1 MLDPKTYA
9 TLSAQTRLERSHFQC
24 MSHNDFALLSGIFMI
39 GRSTIVNNIPTACT
53 DGVNKLYGEKFV
65 LTLSEPEM
73 NGLVLHE
80 NGHVMLRHMPM
91 YRDLYKLDAKCANM
105 ACDYIVN
112 GWIVDTD
119 PQGKFAKL
127 PKGGLYNA
135 DYSNLTVK
143 QVFDLLKQEEGENPP
158 GDKPCE
164 EGEGDG
170 EGGQP
175 GKGGQPGE
183 GSEAGKGEGTGDG
196 GFDSHDWEGT
206 DEAEEELGGGE
217 EVGKLV
223 EQAIR
228 EGSTLV
234 GKLKGNINR
243 RITDT
248 LTPTI
253 DWTVVYQ
260 DFMQS
265 ISNGRGTASWRQFN
279 RRFLSKPFNMLMPH
293 QYEESIKEV
302 VLAVD
307 TSGSISD
314 SVLAGVI
321 AEMVKIVES
330 VNPEV
335 IRILWW
341 DTGVDKEQ
349 IIKRDQSSNI
359 SHIAQASGGGGTRM
373 SCVSEYIIANNIK
386 PDCVTVF
393 TDGYIESDVN
403 WQTTSPTVF
412 IVDGNPSFR
421 SPTASGKVIFKN

>member
-1 MLDPKTYA
+1 MTTSILPASTYA
-9 TLSAQTRLERSHFQC
+9 ELPAQLRLERSHFQC
-24 MSHNDFALLSGIFMI
+24 MSHPDFALLSGIFMI
-39 GRSTIVNNIPTACT
+39 GRSTIVNNVPTACT
-53 DGVNKLYGEKFV
+53 DGINKMYGEKFV

-91 YRDLYKLDAKCANM
+91 YKDLFKLDGKRANM

-119 PQGKFAKL
+119 PEGKFAKL
-127 PKGGLYNA
+127 PKGGLYNPE
-135 DYSNLTVK
+135 YSKMTVK
-143 QVFDLLKQEEGENPP
+143 EVFDLLKQEGEEPPP
-158 GDKPCE
+158 GDEPCE
-164 EGEGDG
+164 DG
-170 EGGQP
+170 EP
-175 GKGGQPGE
+175 GDGE
-183 GSEAGKGEGTGDG
+183 GSEAGEGEGSEAGEGGHG

-206 DEAEEELGGGE
+206 EEAEAELGGAD
-217 EVGKLV
+217 EVSKQV

-243 RITDT
+243 RVTEA
-248 LTPTI
+248 LTPKI
-253 DWTVVYQ
+253 DWTVVFQ

-265 ISNGRGTASWRQFN
+265 IANGRGTASWRQFN

-314 SVLAGVI
+314 TVLAGVI

-330 VNPEV
+330 VNPEI

-341 DTGVDKEQ
+341 DTAVDKEQ
-349 IIKRDQSSNI
+349 IIRRDQSSNI
-359 SHIAQASGGGGTRM
+359 RELAQASGGGGTRM
-373 SCVSEYIIANNIK
+373 GCVSEYMIANNIR
-386 PDCVTVF
+386 PDCVAVF
-393 TDGYIESDVN
+393 TDGFVESDVN
-403 WQTTSPTVF
+403 WQTTAPTVF
-412 IVDGNPSFR
+412 IVEGNTSF
-421 SPTASGKVIFKN
+421 SNPTADGKVIFKN

>member
-1 MLDPKTYA
+1 MLDPNSYSQ
-9 TLSAQTRLERSHFQC
+9 LSAQTRLERSHFQC
-24 MSHNDFALLSGIFMI
+24 MSHHDFALLSGIIMI
-39 GRSTIVNNIPTACT
+39 GKSEINGRSPTACT
-53 DGVNKLYGEKFV
+53 DGVNKYYNEAFV
-65 LTLSEPEM
+65 LTMSEPEM
-73 NGLVLHE
+73 NGIVLHE

-91 YRDLYKLDAKCANM
+91 YRHLFKIDPARANK
-105 ACDYIVN
+105 ACDYVIN

-127 PKGGLYNA
+127 PKGGLYNP
-135 DYSNLTVK
+135 DYTNLTVK
-143 QVFDLLKQEEGENPP
+143 EIFDLLKEEDEQGN
-158 GDKPCE
+158 GGKPCE
-164 EGEGDG
+164 DG
-170 EGGQP
+170 EP
-175 GKGGQPGE
+175 
-183 GSEAGKGEGTGDG
+183 GDG
-196 GFDSHDWEGT
+196 GFDEHDWEGT
-206 DEAEEELGGGE
+206 DEAEEALGGSE

-223 EQAIR
+223 EQAVR

-234 GKLKGNINR
+234 GKLKGNVNR
-243 RITDT
+243 RITDSV
-248 LTPTI
+248 TPKI
-253 DWTVVYQ
+253 DWSVVYQ

-293 QYEESIKEV
+293 QYEEAIKEV

-330 VNPEV
+330 VNPET

-359 SHIAQASGGGGTRM
+359 QHLAQASGGGGTRM
-373 SCVSEYIIANNIK
+373 SCVSEYIIAK
-386 PDCVTVF
+386 GLTPDCVTVF
-393 TDGYIESDVN
+393 TDGYVEHDVN

-412 IVDGNPSFR
+412 IVDGNTSFR
-421 SPTASGKVIFKN
+421 SPTAEGKVIFKN

>member
-1 MLDPKTYA
+1 
-9 TLSAQTRLERSHFQC
+9 
-24 MSHNDFALLSGIFMI
+24 MSHHDFALLSGIFML

-53 DGVNKLYGEKFV
+53 DGVNKKYGEAFV
-65 LTLSEPEM
+65 LTLSEQEM
-73 NGLVLHE
+73 NGTVLHE

-91 YRDLYKLDAKCANM
+91 YRSLFKLDGKRANY
-105 ACDYIVN
+105 ACDYVVN

-119 PQGKFAKL
+119 PQGTFARL
-127 PKGGLYNA
+127 PKGSLYKA
-135 DYSNLTVK
+135 EYSNLTVK
-143 QVFDLLKQEEGENPP
+143 EIFDLLGKQEEEEQEQDGE
-158 GDKPCE
+158 PCE
-164 EGEGDG
+164 DGAPDEGEGEGSQPGEGSEAGEGDDDGEG

-183 GSEAGKGEGTGDG
+183 GTGDG
-196 GFDSHDWEGT
+196 GGGFDEHDWEGT
-206 DEAEEELGGGE
+206 EEAEAELGGSE
-217 EVGKLV
+217 EVSDLV

-234 GKLKGNINR
+234 GKLKGNVNR
-243 RITDT
+243 RVTDM
-248 LTPTI
+248 LTPKI
-253 DWTVVYQ
+253 DWTVVFQ

-293 QYEESIKEV
+293 QYEEAIREV

-330 VNPEV
+330 VNPET

-359 SHIAQASGGGGTRM
+359 QHLAQASGGGGTRM
-373 SCVSEYIIANNIK
+373 GCVSEYIVAK
-386 PDCVTVF
+386 GLTPDCVVVF
-393 TDGYIESDVN
+393 TDGYVEGNVN
-403 WQTTSPTVF
+403 WQTTAPTVF
-412 IVDGNPSFR
+412 IVDGNTSFR
-421 SPTASGKVIFKN
+421 SPTAEGRVIFKN

>member
-24 MSHNDFALLSGIFMI
+24 MSHPDFALLSGILMI

-53 DGVNKLYGEKFV
+53 DGVNKKYNEAFV
-65 LTLSEPEM
+65 LTLSEQEM
-73 NGLVLHE
+73 NGVVLHE

-91 YRDLYKLDAKCANM
+91 YRYLFDIDAKRANM
-105 ACDYIVN
+105 ACDYVVN

-127 PKGGLYNA
+127 PKGSLYNA

-143 QVFDLLKQEEGENPP
+143 EIFNLLDKQDEEEGR
-158 GDKPCE
+158 G
-164 EGEGDG
+164 EGEGD
-170 EGGQP
+170 EP
-175 GKGGQPGE
+175 
-183 GSEAGKGEGTGDG
+183 TD

-206 DEAEEELGGGE
+206 DELTPEEVE
-217 EVGKLV
+217 EVGKEI

-228 EGSTLV
+228 EGTILV

-243 RITDT
+243 RVTDT

-253 DWTVVYQ
+253 DWSVVYQ

-293 QYEESIKEV
+293 QYEEAIKEV

-314 SVLAGVI
+314 TVLAGVI

-349 IIKRDQSSNI
+349 VIKRDQSSNI

-373 SCVSEYIIANNIK
+373 SCVSEYIIAKGLK

-393 TDGYIESDVN
+393 TDGYVEHDVN

-412 IVDGNPSFR
+412 IVDGNTRFS
-421 SPTASGKVIFKN
+421 SPTADGKVIFKN

>member
-1 MLDPKTYA
+1 MVYLWYTIIPVGDHPPTIYPYEATMLDPNTYSQ
-9 TLSAQTRLERSHFQC
+9 LSAQTRLERSHFQC
-24 MSHNDFALLSGIFMI
+24 MSHPDFALLSGIIMI
-39 GRSTIVNNIPTACT
+39 GKSEINNVPTACT
-53 DGVNKLYGEKFV
+53 DGVNKYYGEKFV
-65 LTLSEPEM
+65 LTLSEQEM
-73 NGLVLHE
+73 NGTVLHE

-91 YRDLYKLDAKCANM
+91 YKYLFKLDAKRANK

-127 PKGGLYNA
+127 PKGGLYKPE
-135 DYSNLTVK
+135 YSNLTVME
-143 QVFDLLKQEEGENPP
+143 VYNLLKEEDEQGNGGE
-158 GDKPCE
+158 PCE
-164 EGEGDG
+164 DG
-170 EGGQP
+170 EP
-175 GKGGQPGE
+175 
-183 GSEAGKGEGTGDG
+183 GDG
-196 GFDSHDWEGT
+196 GFDEHDWEGT
-206 DEAEEELGGGE
+206 EEAEAELGGSE

-223 EQAIR
+223 EQAVR

-234 GKLKGNINR
+234 GKLKGNVNR
-243 RITDT
+243 RVTDSV
-248 LTPTI
+248 TPKI

-265 ISNGRGTASWRQFN
+265 IANGRGTASWRQFN
-279 RRFLSKPFNMLMPH
+279 RRFLSKPFGMLMPH
-293 QYEESIKEV
+293 QYEETIKEV
-302 VLAVD
+302 ILAVD

-330 VNPEV
+330 VNPET

-349 IIKRDQSSNI
+349 VIKRDQSSNI
-359 SHIAQASGGGGTRM
+359 KHLAQASGGGGTRM
-373 SCVSEYIIANNIK
+373 SCVSEYIIAHGLK

-393 TDGYIESDVN
+393 TDGYVEHDVN

-412 IVDGNPSFR
+412 IVDGNTRFR
-421 SPTASGKVIFKN
+421 SPTADGKVIFKN